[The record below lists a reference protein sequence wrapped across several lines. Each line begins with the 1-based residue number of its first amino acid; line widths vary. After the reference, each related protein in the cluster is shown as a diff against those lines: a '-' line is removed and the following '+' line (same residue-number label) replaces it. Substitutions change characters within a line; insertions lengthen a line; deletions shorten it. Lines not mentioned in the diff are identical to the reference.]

1 MYVFDTDKLT
11 EIFCDCHDFCQVF
24 TPYWQQHTLP
34 GSYRAVNRTNKSR
47 LDESEIMTILL
58 FYHLSG
64 FKCFKYYY
72 QGFVLK
78 HLQQDFPNLLSYNRF
93 IEVIP
98 SVLPHLFAYVNVW
111 RRGHASG
118 LYFVDSAQLP
128 VCHNLRIFSHKVF
141 ADIAQRGKTSMGWF
155 YGLKIHLIINQVG
168 EVMRI
173 LLTPGNVSDKNI
185 KLLEKLTAGLAG
197 LLFGD
202 RGYVS
207 RKAVEKLREQGLK
220 LIYKFQKNMKDILM
234 PYHEKILLRK
244 RGVIETVIDLFKNI
258 CNIDHTR
265 HRSPLNAIT
274 HIFAG
279 VAAYTHLDH
288 LPSISYRKLNW
299 LDKQVAF

>member
-1 MYVFDTDKLT
+1 MYVFDTDKLS

-24 TPYWQQHTLP
+24 RPYWQQHTLP
-34 GSYRAVNRTNKSR
+34 GKYINKSR
-47 LDESEIMTILL
+47 LDESELMTILL

-78 HLQQDFPNLLSYNRF
+78 YLHNDFPNLLSYSRF

-98 SVLPHLFAYVNVW
+98 SVLPYLYAYVNVW
-111 RRGHASG
+111 RRGETTG
-118 LYFVDSAQLP
+118 IYYVDSAKLP

-141 ADIAQRGKTSMGWF
+141 DNIARRGKTSVGWF
-155 YGLKIHLIINQVG
+155 FGLKIHLIINQVG
-168 EVMRI
+168 ELMRV
-173 LLTPGNVSDKNI
+173 LLTPGNVSDKNCD
-185 KLLEKLTAGLAG
+185 LLEKLATDLQG

-207 RKAVEKLREQGLK
+207 KKAADKLREKGLK

-234 PYHEKILLRK
+234 PYQEKILSRK
-244 RGVIETVIDLFKNI
+244 RGIVETVIDLLKNI

-288 LPSISYRKLNW
+288 LPSISYQKLNW
-299 LDKQVAF
+299 LDQKVAL